1 MKEESIVAIYL
12 AAYNDNKPETSIEF
26 EAVYFEADKIIQEIQ
41 PLLEAYTEETK

>member
-12 AAYNDNKPETSIEF
+12 AAYNEMKPDNSEDF
-26 EAVYFEADKIIQEIQ
+26 EDVYLEADLIIKEIQ